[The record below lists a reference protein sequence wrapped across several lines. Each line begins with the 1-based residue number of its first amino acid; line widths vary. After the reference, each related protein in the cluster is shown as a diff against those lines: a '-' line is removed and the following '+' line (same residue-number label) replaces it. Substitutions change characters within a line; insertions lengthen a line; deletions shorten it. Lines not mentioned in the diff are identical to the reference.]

1 MALVASE
8 AASSTTIWEDLLSL
22 LPRRRPQVFE
32 KEQVI
37 YGPDDAADSL
47 FLVVDG
53 AVKVSR
59 ISDGGRETVLDV
71 EASESFFGL
80 SGILGEGRRGE
91 IAVALERS
99 SVMEWRVE
107 DLREL
112 MQRNPEL
119 GPSLMRMVAK
129 RLVEADARI
138 ESFATDHIPRRLIK
152 TLLRLGDRF
161 GAPTGSNGHLHVMP
175 FTHELLARHV
185 GTSRE
190 IVTQHMSQM
199 RRRGVLDYSRAGL
212 TFDPANLRRELDQ
225 AR

>member
-1 MALVASE
+1 MAL
-8 AASSTTIWEDLLSL
+8 AATDTAGPVSLWEDPLTL
-22 LPRRRPQVFE
+22 LPRRRPQLFE
-32 KEQVI
+32 KDQTI
-37 YGPDDAADSL
+37 YSPDDPADSL
-47 FLVVDG
+47 FLVVEG

-59 ISDGGRETVLDV
+59 ISENGRETILDV
-71 EASESFFGL
+71 ESSESFFGL
-80 SGILGEGRRGE
+80 SGILAEGPRGE
-91 IAVALERS
+91 LAAALEPS

-112 MQRNPEL
+112 MARSPEL

-129 RLVEADARI
+129 RLMDADQRI
-138 ESFATDHIPRRLIK
+138 ESFAVDHIPRRLIK

-161 GAPTGSNGHLHVMP
+161 GEPTGANGHLRLMP

-199 RRRGVLDYSRAGL
+199 RRKGVLDYSRAGL
-212 TFDPANLRRELDQ
+212 QFDPSDLHRELES